1 MIEEDIGKFWEQDAA
16 EHMGFA
22 YQYGK
27 NPNVRYPLYE
37 IRKDIVFDIL
47 AGRPKGRLLDAGC
60 GAGHVI
66 MEAIENGWEAKGFDF
81 SPAMVKL
88 AHEYLQQHGQKSH
101 LVHQS
106 SIADLSAYPDEHFD
120 VITILGVSQYIPQED
135 DDKAWGEVRRVLKPG
150 GCVIID
156 WVNALFDMLT
166 FNRFTLNFISNEV
179 LPKFFPA
186 DRLPELEQRIAALVT
201 NPSKPDTT
209 GLYATRRDH
218 VTKRTENPLTVSE
231 RMKCYGF
238 KVSDL
243 LFYRLHAVPPLLF
256 EGEPELEKVAIAQE
270 RKLEHH
276 WIGHFIASA
285 FITVLEKA

>member
-1 MIEEDIGKFWEQDAA
+1 MEKDVGKFWEQDAA

-27 NPNVRYPLYE
+27 NPDVRYPLYE
-37 IRKDIVFDIL
+37 IRKDITFDIL
-47 AGRPKGRLLDAGC
+47 AKRPKGRLLDAGC

-66 MEAIENGWEAKGFDF
+66 VEAWEKGWEAKGFDF

-88 AHEYLQQHGQKSH
+88 AHEYLREHKLDPA

-120 VITILGVSQYIPQED
+120 AVSILGVSQYIPVED
-135 DDKAWGEVRRVLKPG
+135 DTKAWNEVRRVLKPG
-150 GCVIID
+150 GIVIID
-156 WVNALFDMLT
+156 WVNALFDLLT
-166 FNRFTLNFISNEV
+166 FNRFTVRFMADEI

-186 DRLPELEQRIAALVT
+186 DRIPELESRIAALVT
-201 NPSKPDTT
+201 NPDKPSTT

-218 VTKRTENPLTVSE
+218 VTKRTENPLTVRE
-231 RMKCYGF
+231 RMKGLGF
-238 KVSDL
+238 ETQDL

-256 EGEPELEKVAIAQE
+256 PEEPGLEAAAIAQE

-276 WIGHFIASA
+276 WIGNFIASA